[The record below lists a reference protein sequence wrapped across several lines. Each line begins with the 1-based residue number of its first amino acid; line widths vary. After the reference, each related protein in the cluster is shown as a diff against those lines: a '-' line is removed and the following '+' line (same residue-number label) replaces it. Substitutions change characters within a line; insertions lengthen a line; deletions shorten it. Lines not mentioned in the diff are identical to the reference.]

1 VPAFAKSSPDE
12 DKHAQAVKTVAQ
24 AFDTALKSAK
34 HGPASVAMLNE
45 ASLSLPK
52 GYQFIPKEQ
61 AGPLLEAMGNQE
73 GDNLL
78 GLVLSDQDDAS
89 WMVVARYENAGY
101 IKDDDAKNWN
111 ADELLKSLKE
121 GTEEGNEE
129 RRERGL
135 TEFEVVGWV
144 EKPTYDAANKRLVWS
159 CSSRDKGEHAS
170 PEQGINY
177 NTYALGREGYISM
190 NLVTDLGRINDDK
203 PVAKALL
210 GALTF
215 NAGKRYS
222 DFKPGSDKVA
232 EYGLAALVAGVAA
245 KKLGLFALAAALVA
259 KSFKLIAV
267 AVVGGFLAAKKFL
280 FGQKEAPAELSATV
294 PQAEQMGP
302 TKSEATEGASE
313 ETPQP

>member
-1 VPAFAKSSPDE
+1 VLLLSVPAFAKSSPDE

-101 IKDDDAKNWN
+101 IKDDDAKNWK
-111 ADELLKSLKE
+111 ADELLQSLKE
-121 GTEEGNEE
+121 GTEAGNEE

-159 CSSRDKGEHAS
+159 VSSRDKGTTADDG
-170 PEQGINY
+170 QGINY
-177 NTYALGREGYISM
+177 NTYALGRDGYISM
-190 NLVTDLGRINDDK
+190 NLVTDLKRIEEDK
-203 PVAKALL
+203 PVARTLL
-210 GALTF
+210 GALQF
-215 NAGKRYS
+215 NKGKRYQ
-222 DFKPGSDKVA
+222 DFNASTDKVA

-245 KKLGLFALAAALVA
+245 KKLGLFAILAALAV

-267 AVVGGFLAAKKFL
+267 AAVGAFLAAKKFL
-280 FGQKEAPAELSATV
+280 FGKKDAPTEATSTV
-294 PQAEQMGP
+294 AQTPEEVP
-302 TKSEATEGASE
+302 SEAN
-313 ETPQP
+313 QP